1 MKALVKTQAGPGL
14 ELMDVPMP
22 EVGPNDVLIKIHKT
36 AICGTDLH
44 IWNWDKWAQQT
55 IPVGMHVGHEFCGVI
70 GCFAEYLSIP
80 QDNVVRIHKSIPME
94 IASIFDPLGNAV
106 HTALSWD
113 MVGEDVLITGA
124 GVIGCMA
131 AAVCKKAGAKT
142 VVITDIN
149 DFRLSLAKTLGADR
163 TVNVTREKLEDVMKE
178 LEMTEG
184 FDVCLEMS
192 GAPSC
197 LKDIIDNSRNGA
209 NISLL
214 GIQPDGSSIEWNK
227 FIWKGLKMKGI
238 YGREIFETWHKMDS
252 MIRSGLNIAPI
263 ITHRLPYTEFR
274 EGFEAMNSG
283 KSGKVVLDWIV

>member
-1 MKALVKTQAGPGL
+1 M
-14 ELMDVPMP
+14 
-22 EVGPNDVLIKIHKT
+22 
-36 AICGTDLH
+36 
-44 IWNWDKWAQQT
+44 
-55 IPVGMHVGHEFCGVI
+55 
-70 GCFAEYLSIP
+70 
-80 QDNVVRIHKSIPME
+80 
-94 IASIFDPLGNAV
+94 
-106 HTALSWD
+106 
-113 MVGEDVLITGA
+113 
-124 GVIGCMA
+124 
-131 AAVCKKAGAKT
+131 
-142 VVITDIN
+142 
-149 DFRLSLAKTLGADR
+149 
-163 TVNVTREKLEDVMKE
+163 NVTREKLEDVMKE

-238 YGREIFETWHKMDS
+238 YGREIFETWHKMDY
-252 MIRSGLNIAPI
+252 MIRSGLNVAPI